1 MQKGIKMTNEDIT
14 KDLMNLKE
22 RQIKNDTKIDNVI
35 NIINE
40 LREDVKSTKNLTEDV
55 HIMAINM
62 ANMQKTLEETNKKV
76 DTLSQKDFNEYENNK
91 KIVKDKVISA
101 VAGAIGTTIV
111 GLIVWAIQNFAK

>member
-1 MQKGIKMTNEDIT
+1 MTNEEIT

-35 NIINE
+35 NIIEE

-62 ANMQKTLEETNKKV
+62 SNMQKTLEETNKKV
-76 DTLSQKDFNEYENNK
+76 DALSQKDFKEYESNK
-91 KIVKDKVISA
+91 KIVKDKIISA

-111 GLIVWAIQNFAK
+111 GLMIWVIKNFAK

>member
-1 MQKGIKMTNEDIT
+1 MTNEDIT

-35 NIINE
+35 NIIEE

-101 VAGAIGTTIV
+101 IAGAIGTTIV
-111 GLIVWAIQNFAK
+111 GLIIWAIQNFAK

>member
-1 MQKGIKMTNEDIT
+1 MTNEELV

-22 RQIKNDTKIDNVI
+22 RQIKNDTKIDNII
-35 NIINE
+35 NVINE

-62 ANMQKTLEETNKKV
+62 SNMQKTLEETNKKV
-76 DTLSQKDFNEYENNK
+76 DALSQKDYNEYENNK

-101 VAGAIGTTIV
+101 IAGAIGTTVV
-111 GLIVWAIQNFAK
+111 GLIIWAIQNFAK

>member
-1 MQKGIKMTNEDIT
+1 MTNEEIT

-35 NIINE
+35 NIIEE

-62 ANMQKTLEETNKKV
+62 SNMQKTLEETNKKV
-76 DTLSQKDFNEYENNK
+76 DALSQKDFNEYESNK
-91 KIVKDKVISA
+91 KIVKDKIISA

-111 GLIVWAIQNFAK
+111 GLMIWVIKNFAK

>member
-1 MQKGIKMTNEDIT
+1 MTNEELV

-22 RQIKNDTKIDNVI
+22 RQIKNDTKIDNII
-35 NIINE
+35 NVINE

-62 ANMQKTLEETNKKV
+62 SNMQKTLEETNKKV
-76 DTLSQKDFNEYENNK
+76 DALSQKDFNEYESNK

-101 VAGAIGTTIV
+101 IAGAIGTTVV
-111 GLIVWAIQNFAK
+111 GLIIWAIQNFAK

>member
-1 MQKGIKMTNEDIT
+1 MTNEELT
-14 KDLMNLKE
+14 RDLMSIKE
-22 RQIKNDTKIDNVI
+22 HQIKNDTKIDNI
-35 NIINE
+35 MNIINE

-76 DTLSQKDFNEYENNK
+76 DALSQKDFNEYESNK

-101 VAGAIGTTIV
+101 IAGAIGTTVV
-111 GLIVWAIQNFAK
+111 GLIIWAIQNFAK

>member
-1 MQKGIKMTNEDIT
+1 MTNEEIT

-35 NIINE
+35 NIIEE

-76 DTLSQKDFNEYENNK
+76 DTLAQKDFKEYESNK
-91 KIVKDKVISA
+91 KIVKDKIISA
-101 VAGAIGTTIV
+101 VAGVIGTAIM
-111 GLIVWAIQNFAK
+111 GLIIWTIKNFA

>member
-1 MQKGIKMTNEDIT
+1 MTNEQIT
-14 KDLMNLKE
+14 QDLMSLKE
-22 RQIKNDTKIDNVI
+22 RQIKNDTKIDNII
-35 NIINE
+35 NVINE

-76 DTLSQKDFNEYENNK
+76 DALSQKDFNEYESNK

-101 VAGAIGTTIV
+101 IAGAIGTTVV
-111 GLIVWAIQNFAK
+111 GLIIWAIQNFAK